1 MFGFNSESSRKPAYG
16 FYSKI
21 AAELYGT
28 YVYKTPAGK
37 EIEVTAVFNVRDNG
51 LRAYQWPDKDFVGEV
66 SELVR
71 YGKEPIKFDK
81 EGQDRNGRKAKME
94 KAA

>member
-1 MFGFNSESSRKPAYG
+1 MLGFGDKAPPRKPANG

-21 AAELYGT
+21 AADLYGT

-37 EIEVTAVFNVRDNG
+37 EIEVTAVFNSRDNG
-51 LRAYQWPDKDFVGEV
+51 NHFYNWADKDFVGEV
-66 SELVR
+66 LELVR
-71 YGKEPIKFDK
+71 WGKKPVKFDK
-81 EGQDRNGRKAKME
+81 EGRDRNGRKV